1 MPTAIK
7 FQIQQ
12 VHDKAD
18 RRRVFARR
26 DQLMKQ
32 YSTALGGMHTLETP
46 DRVGV
51 EIAAELIALTELGRD
66 RVGGSAESGDTAA
79 LKRLEEFA
87 SRAVS
92 KLALP
97 ADFNEVSA

>member
-7 FQIQQ
+7 FQIEQ
-12 VHDKAD
+12 VHDKRD
-18 RRRVFARR
+18 RRRVERR
-26 DQLMKQ
+26 HGELMTK
-32 YSTALGGMHTLETP
+32 YSDALGGMHTLERP
-46 DRVGV
+46 ERVDI
-51 EIAAELIALTELGRD
+51 EIAAALVALVELGRD
-66 RVGGSAESGDTAA
+66 RVGGSTEAADPAA